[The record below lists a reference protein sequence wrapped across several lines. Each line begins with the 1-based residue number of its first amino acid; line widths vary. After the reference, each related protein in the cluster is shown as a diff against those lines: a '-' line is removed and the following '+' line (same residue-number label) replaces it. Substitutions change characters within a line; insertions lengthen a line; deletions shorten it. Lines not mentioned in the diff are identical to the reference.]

1 MGRTL
6 LAGTPRDPQPGG
18 EAVEIGCGRRALGD
32 LFLGP
37 YPRDFVGQTPQIVA
51 CLRA

>member
-18 EAVEIGCGRRALGD
+18 EAVEAGSGLWLTDAVQPAPIHPFAELGLGRA
-32 LFLGP
+32 
-37 YPRDFVGQTPQIVA
+37 DFSD
-51 CLRA
+51 